1 MGKAVVITAPK
12 WEMVSEPFGLAH
24 YKSHWR
30 AFFMATRFATE
41 NMNLIEAFN
50 REHYV
55 NAESLLAQLM
65 MENDFF
71 RTAAVLPANHGSLH
85 RTLVADEVRSGKV
98 RSAYE
103 PIASL
108 GGKTHI
114 KDDPIVEYSGDSEVD
129 ITILESAPDPYAARA
144 SEDALC
150 LCGFANGWNEILL
163 KGDGASSGGFE
174 GLMARRNSISHENVL
189 NVGDTGSD
197 LTSAYIVEFGENAV
211 ALRYAKGTTPGI
223 QTRDNGLVKA
233 AAKAADGTSDGY
245 YWAMSQSYKISFGLS
260 VRQERGLWRIC
271 NIDAMGTTIG
281 DFLEQVIR
289 AKNKMPHKGRGGF
302 MYVNSDLL
310 SRIEIGT
317 INKATNLSIKEI
329 ENYGECLH
337 FGNLPILPMDVIET
351 GEETVA

>member
-1 MGKAVVITAPK
+1 
-12 WEMVSEPFGLAH
+12 
-24 YKSHWR
+24 
-30 AFFMATRFATE
+30 MAIRFATE

-50 REHYV
+50 RENYV
-55 NAESLLAQLM
+55 NAESLLAQLIQ
-65 MENDFF
+65 ENDFF
-71 RTAAVLPANHGSLH
+71 RTAAVLPANKGSLH
-85 RTLVADEVRSGKV
+85 RTLVADEVRPGKV

-103 PIASL
+103 SIASL

-114 KDDPIVEYSGDSEVD
+114 KDDPVVEYSGDSEVD
-129 ITILESAPDPYAARA
+129 ISILESAPDPYAARA

-174 GLMARRNSISHENVL
+174 GLMARRATLANKYVK

-197 LTSAYIVEFGENAV
+197 LTSAYIVEFGEVAT
-211 ALRYAKGTTPGI
+211 ALRYAKGATPGI

-233 AAKAADGTSDGY
+233 AAKDDSGGY
-245 YWAMSQSYKISFGLS
+245 YWAMSQSYKLSFGLS
-260 VRQERGLWRIC
+260 VRQENSLWRIC
-271 NIDAMGTTIG
+271 NIDAMGTTIE
-281 DFLEQVIR
+281 DFLEAVIR
-289 AKNKMPHKGRGGF
+289 AKNNMPHKGRGAF

-317 INKATNLSIKEI
+317 LNKATNLTVKEI

-351 GEETVA
+351 GETEVA